1 MSRDILRQF
10 FTIVAFVATLV
21 FNGLASSGQLNGI
34 VTAAV
39 SDRLP
44 ILFVPAGYVFG
55 IWGLIYTLLLGFVIF
70 QALPRH
76 FQALPRQRENP
87 LLRSIGYWFII
98 SCVFNAIWLVF
109 FHYFQ
114 FAWSM
119 VAMVGVLVSLIMVYV
134 NVKGHARTR
143 AESIWVV
150 GAFSVYLGWI
160 TVATVANA
168 SYVLYDMGWDGF
180 GLSEANWASIMLVV
194 AALVAGFIAYTRRDW
209 AYSAVLV
216 WALVGIIVKQAP
228 VSQQVGI
235 TAGLMIPVILGALA
249 LGWWMVGWWMARDNR
264 GSGGR
269 LQAA

>member
-55 IWGLIYTLLLGFVIF
+55 IWGLIYSLLLGFVI
-70 QALPRH
+70 

-180 GLSEANWASIMLVV
+180 GLNEANWASIMLVV

-235 TAGLMIPVILGALA
+235 TAGLMIPVIVGALA
-249 LGWWMVGWWMARDNR
+249 LGWWMARGNG
-264 GSGGR
+264 GSSGR

>member
-1 MSRDILRQF
+1 MSRDFLRQF

-44 ILFVPAGYVFG
+44 ILFVPAGYVFS
-55 IWGLIYTLLLGFVIF
+55 IWGVIYTLLLGFVIF
-70 QALPRH
+70 QALPR
-76 FQALPRQRENP
+76 PRENP

-119 VAMVGVLVSLIMVYV
+119 VAMVGVLVSLIMVYI

-168 SYVLYDMGWDGF
+168 SYVLYDLGWDGF

-216 WALVGIIVKQAP
+216 WALIGIILKQAP

-235 TAGLMIPVILGALA
+235 TAGLMIPVIVGALA
-249 LGWWMVGWWMARDNR
+249 LGWWMARGNH

>member
-21 FNGLASSGQLNGI
+21 FNGLATNGALNGI
-34 VTAAV
+34 TTAAI

-55 IWGLIYTLLLGFVIF
+55 IWGVIYTLLLGFVIF
-70 QALPRH
+70 QAIP
-76 FQALPRQRENP
+76 AQRESR
-87 LLRSIGYWFII
+87 LLRGIGYWFVI

-119 VAMVGVLVSLIMVYV
+119 VAMVGVLVSLIVIYTRI
-134 NVKGHARTR
+134 KGQARTR

-168 SYVLYDMGWDGF
+168 SYVLYDLRWDGL
-180 GLSEANWASIMLVV
+180 GINEANWASIMLVV

-235 TAGLMIPVILGALA
+235 TAGLMIAVIVGALA
-249 LGWWMVGWWMARDNR
+249 LGWWTGKGGSASPLQPGMAR
-264 GSGGR
+264 S
-269 LQAA
+269 

>member
-1 MSRDILRQF
+1 MSRDFIRQF
-10 FTIVAFVATLV
+10 VNIVAFVATLV
-21 FNGLASSGQLNGI
+21 FNGLASSGALNNI
-34 VTAAV
+34 TTAAI

-70 QALPRH
+70 QALPS
-76 FQALPRQRENP
+76 QRENP
-87 LLRSIGYWFII
+87 LLRRIGYWFAL
-98 SCVFNAIWLVF
+98 SCVANAVWLVC

-119 VAMVGVLVSLIMVYV
+119 VAMIGVLLTLLVIYV
-134 NVKGHARTR
+134 RVQGQARTR
-143 AESIWVV
+143 AESIWVS
-150 GAFSVYLGWI
+150 GAFSVYIGWI

-168 SYVLYDMGWDGF
+168 SYVLYDLRWDGF

-209 AYSAVLV
+209 AYTAVLV

-228 VSQQVGI
+228 VSSQVGI
-235 TAGLMIPVILGALA
+235 TAGLMIAVILVALVGGWRGA
-249 LGWWMVGWWMARDNR
+249 GP
-264 GSGGR
+264 R
-269 LQAA
+269 LLRA